1 SREDM
6 AATSVG
12 TWALFAALA
21 LLPSAAAPFPGG
33 FPASLTLE
41 RAFPPIR
48 SVELSRLRDRDRAR
62 HRSMLQAFD
71 GVVDFPIGGTSD
83 PLLLGLYYARVQ
95 LGTPPRE
102 FYVQIDTGSD
112 LLWVS
117 CSSCNGCPR
126 TNALNMPLH
135 VFDPGSS
142 SSASVMSCLDERC
155 TPGVQASD
163 SVCPT
168 QSNLCSYSLAY
179 EDGSR
184 ASGYYVTD
192 LLTFNEIE
200 GNVLVNSSAAVMF
213 GCSTSQTGDLQE
225 ADKTMDGIFG
235 LGQQETSVV
244 SQLASL
250 GVAPRAF
257 SHCLRGDGDGGGTL
271 VLGEIMDPNIAYT
284 PLVPSQPYY
293 NLNLQSI
300 SLNGQSLSIDPSV
313 FATFSDRGTIVDTGT
328 TLAYLVEEAYD
339 TLINAIAIG
348 VSQTAHML
356 TNEGNHC
363 FFTTSNV
370 VDIFPQVSFNFDGGA
385 SMILSPQEYLVQQNS
400 FDGSTV
406 WCMGFS
412 KAQGQART
420 ILGDLVL
427 KNKIVVYD
435 LAGQRLGWTNYDC
448 SLPVNVSTATVTSK
462 GQGEYFH
469 AGQTRRGSGSDRV
482 APHESTQWGLRVYFI
497 TTSLLGIIIGLC

>member
-1 SREDM
+1 M
-6 AATSVG
+6 AVTSVV
-12 TWALFAALA
+12 TWALVAALA
-21 LLPSAAAPFPGG
+21 LLPSTAAFLGG
-33 FPASLTLE
+33 FPAALTLE

-48 SVELSRLRDRDRAR
+48 SVGLSRVRDRDRAR
-62 HRSMLQAFD
+62 HRRMLQAFD

-83 PLLLGLYYARVQ
+83 PSLLGLYYARVQ

-155 TPGVQASD
+155 SPGVQTSD

-192 LLTFNEIE
+192 LLTFDKIE
-200 GNVLVNSSAAVMF
+200 GNALVNSSAAVMF

-225 ADKTMDGIFG
+225 AANTIDGIFG

-244 SQLASL
+244 SQLALL

-257 SHCLRGDGDGGGTL
+257 SHCLRGDGDGGGIL
-271 VLGEIMDPNIAYT
+271 VLGEITDPNIVYT

-300 SLNGQSLSIDPSV
+300 SLNGQPLSIDPSV
-313 FATFSDRGTIVDTGT
+313 FATISDRGTIVDTGT

-339 TLINAIAIG
+339 TLVNAIAIG
-348 VSQTAHML
+348 VSQTAHMII
-356 TNEGNHC
+356 NEGNHC
-363 FFTTSNV
+363 FFPTSNV
-370 VDIFPQVSFNFDGGA
+370 VDIFPQVSLNFEGGA

-420 ILGDLVL
+420 ILGDLKKRHYCVL
-427 KNKIVVYD
+427 HIV
-435 LAGQRLGWTNYDC
+435 LMT
-448 SLPVNVSTATVTSK
+448 
-462 GQGEYFH
+462 
-469 AGQTRRGSGSDRV
+469 
-482 APHESTQWGLRVYFI
+482 
-497 TTSLLGIIIGLC
+497 

>member
-1 SREDM
+1 MRNVM
-6 AATSVG
+6 APTSAG
-12 TWALFAALA
+12 AWALIALA
-21 LLPSAAAPFPGG
+21 LLPAAAALLSGG
-33 FPASLTLE
+33 FPAALTLK
-41 RAFPPIR
+41 RAFPPAR
-48 SVELSRLRDRDRAR
+48 VVGLGRLRDRDGAR
-62 HRSMLQAFD
+62 HRRMLRAVD
-71 GVVDFPIGGTSD
+71 GVVDFPVGGIAD
-83 PLLLGLYYARVQ
+83 PMVLGLYYARIQ

-142 SSASVMSCLDERC
+142 SSASVISCSDERC
-155 TPGVQASD
+155 SPGVQTSD

-168 QSNLCSYSLAY
+168 QNNLCSYSLAY

-192 LLTFNEIE
+192 LITFDMLE
-200 GNVLVNSSAAVMF
+200 GNTLVNSSAAVMF

-225 ADKTMDGIFG
+225 SGKTIDGIFG

-244 SQLASL
+244 SQLALL

-271 VLGEIMDPNIAYT
+271 VLGEILDPKIVYT

-300 SLNGQSLSIDPSV
+300 SLNGQPLSIDPSV
-313 FATFSDRGTIVDTGT
+313 FATSTDRGTIVDTGT

-339 TLINAIAIG
+339 TLVNAIAIS
-348 VSQTAHML
+348 VSQTVRML
-356 TNEGNHC
+356 INEGNHC

-370 VDIFPQVSFNFDGGA
+370 VDIFPQVSFNFEGGA
-385 SMILSPQEYLVQQNS
+385 SMILSPQEYLVQQIS

-406 WCMGFS
+406 WCPGFS

-448 SLPVNVSTATVTSK
+448 SLSVNVSTATTNSK

-469 AGQTRRGSGSDRV
+469 AGQMSRGGGLDRV
-482 APHESTQWGLRVYFI
+482 APFGFTQWGLRVCFMTI
-497 TTSLLGIIIGLC
+497 SMLGSIIRLF

>member
-1 SREDM
+1 M
-6 AATSVG
+6 AASSAG
-12 TWALFAALA
+12 AWALIALA
-21 LLPSAAAPFPGG
+21 VLPSAAAAAIPGG
-33 FPASLTLE
+33 FPAALTLE
-41 RAFPPIR
+41 RAFPPAH
-48 SVELSRLRDRDRAR
+48 SVGLGRLRDRDRAR
-62 HRSMLQAFD
+62 HRGMLRTFD
-71 GVVDFPIGGTSD
+71 GVVDFPVGGNSD
-83 PLLLGLYYARVQ
+83 PSLLGLYYARIQ

-142 SSASVMSCLDERC
+142 SSASAISCSDERC
-155 TPGVQASD
+155 GPGVQTPD

-192 LLTFNEIE
+192 LLTFDMIE
-200 GNVLVNSSAAVMF
+200 GSTAVNSSAAVMF

-225 ADKTMDGIFG
+225 SEKTIDGIFG

-244 SQLASL
+244 SQLALL

-271 VLGEIMDPNIAYT
+271 VLGEILDPNVVYT

-300 SLNGQSLSIDPSV
+300 SMNGQPLSIDPSV

-339 TLINAIAIG
+339 TLINAIANS
-348 VSQTAHML
+348 VSQTARML
-356 TNEGNHC
+356 MNEGNHC
-363 FFTTSNV
+363 FLTTSDV
-370 VDIFPQVSFNFDGGA
+370 VDTFPQVSFDFEGGA

-400 FDGSTV
+400 FDGATF
-406 WCMGFS
+406 WCMGLT

-420 ILGDLVL
+420 ILGDIVL
-427 KNKIVVYD
+427 RNKIVVYD

-448 SLPVNVSTATVTSK
+448 SLSVNVSTTTTNGK
-462 GQGEYFH
+462 DQGEYFH
-469 AGQTRRGSGSDRV
+469 VGQTSRGSGSDRV
-482 APHESTQWGLRVYFI
+482 APFEFIQWGLRVCFI
-497 TTSLLGIIIGLC
+497 TVSLLGSIIRLC

>member
-1 SREDM
+1 M
-6 AATSVG
+6 AASSAG
-12 TWALFAALA
+12 AWALIALA
-21 LLPSAAAPFPGG
+21 VLPSAAAAAIPGG
-33 FPASLTLE
+33 FPAALTLE
-41 RAFPPIR
+41 RAFPPAH
-48 SVELSRLRDRDRAR
+48 SVGLGRLRDRDRAR
-62 HRSMLQAFD
+62 HRGMLRTFD
-71 GVVDFPIGGTSD
+71 GVVDFPVGGNSD
-83 PLLLGLYYARVQ
+83 PSLLGLYYARIQ

-142 SSASVMSCLDERC
+142 SSASAISCSDERC
-155 TPGVQASD
+155 GPGVQTPD

-192 LLTFNEIE
+192 LLTFDMIE
-200 GNVLVNSSAAVMF
+200 GSTAVNSSAAVMF

-225 ADKTMDGIFG
+225 SEKTIDGIFG

-244 SQLASL
+244 SQLALL

-271 VLGEIMDPNIAYT
+271 VLGEILDPNVVYT

-300 SLNGQSLSIDPSV
+300 SMNGQPLSIDPSV

-339 TLINAIAIG
+339 TLINA
-348 VSQTAHML
+348 
-356 TNEGNHC
+356 
-363 FFTTSNV
+363 
-370 VDIFPQVSFNFDGGA
+370 DGA
-385 SMILSPQEYLVQQNS
+385 T
-400 FDGSTV
+400 F
-406 WCMGFS
+406 WCMGLT

-420 ILGDLVL
+420 ILGDIVL
-427 KNKIVVYD
+427 RNKIVVYD

-448 SLPVNVSTATVTSK
+448 SLSVNVSTTTTNGK
-462 GQGEYFH
+462 DQGEYFH
-469 AGQTRRGSGSDRV
+469 VGQTSRGSGSDRV
-482 APHESTQWGLRVYFI
+482 APFEFIQWGLRVCFI
-497 TTSLLGIIIGLC
+497 TVSLLGSIIRLC